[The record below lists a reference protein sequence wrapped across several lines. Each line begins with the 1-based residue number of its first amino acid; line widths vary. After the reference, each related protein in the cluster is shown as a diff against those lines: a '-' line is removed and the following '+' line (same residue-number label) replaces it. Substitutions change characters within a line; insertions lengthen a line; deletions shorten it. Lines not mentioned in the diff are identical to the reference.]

1 MQVHWRWHCLFGGSP
16 TRRCGW
22 LDRCSKNGFVAEQPQ
37 IPRRPCTTTC
47 QPEIPRLHDHNFC
60 MKTALVGVY
69 LRIKISCPASLG
81 LIIVVLSE
89 YDALDLQLRS
99 LPQCDTLRP
108 QSCQEAIPVFLYH
121 QLSPVGQSFSLILSC
136 YDFS

>member
-1 MQVHWRWHCLFGGSP
+1 MVRPRVAAVGSIVVP
-16 TRRCGW
+16 KMASWLSNRRS
-22 LDRCSKNGFVAEQPQ
+22 LDVPVQP
-37 IPRRPCTTTC
+37 PVSR
-47 QPEIPRLHDHNFC
+47 EIPRLHDHNFC

-99 LPQCDTLRP
+99 LPQCDRLRP
-108 QSCQEAIPVFLYH
+108 QSCQEGIPVFLYH